1 LNIFVGEVLAMS
13 EKHFQSP
20 RQRMSRVVT
29 SAHGIRFTM
38 RATARDSICRTT
50 CCASPERTK
59 VLPMMNSDDVGL
71 WCQIECTAAQ
81 NRAALF
87 LDRDGVV
94 VADTRYLGRPQD
106 LHMMDRAASAIA
118 RCNAL
123 NIPVV
128 LVTNQSG
135 IARGF
140 YDWDGFRAVQAALSA
155 ALAEAGAH
163 FDAVLACAYHAEG
176 APPLRSVNH
185 PWRKPNPGMII
196 TAADRM
202 GLDLSR
208 SWIIGDS
215 VSDIAAGAAAR
226 LAGGTLVATSGGLF
240 REAQILANDR
250 FVVESAPDLAAAVGR
265 LIEAGRLARQDATG
279 Q

>member
-1 LNIFVGEVLAMS
+1 ML
-13 EKHFQSP
+13 
-20 RQRMSRVVT
+20 T
-29 SAHGIRFTM
+29 
-38 RATARDSICRTT
+38 
-50 CCASPERTK
+50 
-59 VLPMMNSDDVGL
+59 DDAGL
-71 WCQIECTAAQ
+71 WCQIEYTTAH

-94 VADTRYLGRPQD
+94 VADTRYLGRAQD
-106 LHMMDRAASAIA
+106 LQMIDGAASAIA

-135 IARGF
+135 IGRGF
-140 YDWDGFRAVQAALSA
+140 YDWDGFRAVQTALSA
-155 ALAEAGAH
+155 ALAAAGARL
-163 FDAVLACAYHAEG
+163 DAVLACAYHAEG

-185 PWRKPNPGMII
+185 LWRKPNPGMIL

-215 VSDIAAGAAAR
+215 VSDIAAGAAAG
-226 LAGGTLVATSGGLF
+226 LAGGTLVAASGGPL
-240 REAQILANDR
+240 REARLLANDR
-250 FVVESAPDLAAAVGR
+250 FVVESAPDLAVAVGR

>member
-1 LNIFVGEVLAMS
+1 MTS
-13 EKHFQSP
+13 ED
-20 RQRMSRVVT
+20 
-29 SAHGIRFTM
+29 A
-38 RATARDSICRTT
+38 
-50 CCASPERTK
+50 
-59 VLPMMNSDDVGL
+59 GL
-71 WCQIECTAAQ
+71 WCQIEYAPVR

-87 LDRDGVV
+87 LDRDGVI
-94 VADTRYLGRPQD
+94 VADTRYLGRPED
-106 LHMMDRAASAIA
+106 LRMMDGAASAIV

-140 YDWDGFRAVQAALSA
+140 YDWNGFQAVQAALSA
-155 ALAEAGAH
+155 ALAAAGARL
-163 FDAVLACAYHAEG
+163 DAVLACAYHAEG
-176 APPLRSVNH
+176 APPLRSVDH

-196 TAADRM
+196 TAAERM

-215 VSDIAAGAAAR
+215 VSDIAAGAAAC
-226 LAGGTLVATSGGLF
+226 LAGGTLLAALDGPL
-240 REAQILANDR
+240 REAQLLANDR
-250 FVVESAPDLAAAVGR
+250 FVVESAPNLAAAVGR
-265 LIEAGRLARQDATG
+265 LIEAGRLAREDATG

>member
-1 LNIFVGEVLAMS
+1 MV
-13 EKHFQSP
+13 
-20 RQRMSRVVT
+20 
-29 SAHGIRFTM
+29 
-38 RATARDSICRTT
+38 RDD
-50 CCASPERTK
+50 A
-59 VLPMMNSDDVGL
+59 GL
-71 WCQIECTAAQ
+71 WCQIDCTTAQ

-94 VADTRYLGRPQD
+94 VTDTGYLGRPED
-106 LHMMDRAASAIA
+106 LRMMGGAASAIA

-135 IARGF
+135 ISRGY

-155 ALAEAGAH
+155 ALAAAGGH
-163 FDAVLACAYHAEG
+163 LDAVLACAYHAEG
-176 APPLRSVNH
+176 APPLRSVDH
-185 PWRKPNPGMII
+185 PWRKPNPGMIV
-196 TAADRM
+196 AAAERM
-202 GLDLSR
+202 DIDLSH

-215 VSDIAAGAAAR
+215 VSDVAAGAAAG
-226 LAGGTLVATSGGLF
+226 LAGGTLLATSGGLQH
-240 REAQILANDR
+240 EAQRLANDR
-250 FVVESAPDLAAAVGR
+250 FAVESAPNLAAAVGR